1 MLYILTGGDEFSV
14 HRALDDIKKGLGSSA
29 EVDMNMVTL
38 DGRQV
43 TIDDLRGACE
53 TVPFLASKRL
63 VVIEGLLGRFA
74 KGRDRKAAKSG
85 GDSHKAYGPLAA
97 YLKSIPDF
105 TVVVLIEDIA
115 GNNPLFNELAGS
127 AQVRTFAP
135 LGGDQLG
142 QWVRQRLAAA
152 GGKISRPALEALV
165 RRVGGD
171 LYTMAGEVDKLM
183 AFARARTI
191 EESDVRALVSDI
203 QESSVFALVDA
214 ILDHRAGV
222 AENILEEF
230 LERGAAPA
238 YLITMIL
245 RQAGLIVRARDLK
258 ERRVPRPQMQT
269 RLGLRDFALSK
280 TLQQAGRYQTAR
292 LKQVYAR
299 LLETD
304 LAIKTGRLN
313 GDFALNILIAELA
326 AE

>member
-1 MLYILTGGDEFSV
+1 MLYILTGSDDFSV
-14 HRALDDIKKGLGSSA
+14 HRALDDIKKGIGSPA
-29 EVDMNMVTL
+29 EVDMNTVTL

-53 TVPFLASKRL
+53 TVPFMASKRL

-74 KGRDRKAAKSG
+74 EGRDRRLANAG
-85 GDSHKAYGPLAA
+85 GESNKAYGPLAA

-105 TVVVLIEDIA
+105 TIVVLIDDVA
-115 GNNPLFNELAGS
+115 GNSPLFGELAGF
-127 AQVRTFAP
+127 AQVKTFAP
-135 LGGDQLG
+135 LRGAQVG
-142 QWVRQRLAAA
+142 QWVTQRLAAA
-152 GGKISRPALEALV
+152 GGKISRPALDDLV
-165 RRVGGD
+165 RRVGGN
-171 LYTMAGEVDKLM
+171 LYTMAGEVDKLLT
-183 AFARARTI
+183 FARGRAI
-191 EESDVRALVSDI
+191 EESDVRALVSDS

-238 YLITMIL
+238 YLLSMIL

-258 ERRVPRPQMQT
+258 ERRVPQPQIQS
-269 RLGLRDFALSK
+269 RLGLRDFALRK
-280 TLQQAGRYQTAR
+280 TLEQAGRYQTAR

-304 LAIKTGRLN
+304 LAIKTGKLN

-326 AE
+326 TR